1 MIINRTEEKEDH
13 RVPTSQKVSQNEV
26 DVGRDLELQR
36 KLDLEPQNDP
46 DPELRSDPPEDPAHR
61 KSPAHQR
68 DPALLLN
75 VTNLQKSSGL
85 LYPIRLK

>member
-1 MIINRTEEKEDH
+1 MIINRIEEKEDH

-26 DVGRDLELQR
+26 DVGRDLEHQR

-46 DPELRSDPPEDPAHR
+46 VPELQSDPPEDPAR
-61 KSPAHQR
+61 RRSPAHRR
-68 DPALLLN
+68 DPAPPQN
-75 VTNLQKSSGL
+75 VTSLQKSSGL